1 MEIIQDVV
9 TARPVEA
16 PDEQTMEI
24 NVLGPVRVRVG
35 GHSVVPTAGK
45 PKQVL
50 TLLALRCGRVVPVST
65 LMEEIWGDKVPRSG
79 TTTLQTYILQLRK
92 LIARSLP
99 DDSPLSAKDLLVTH
113 FNGYQL
119 AIRPSAFDLRE
130 FERLTAEGDA
140 LLAAG
145 DAETA
150 SRLLSR
156 ALELWRGP
164 ALMDVPAGQVLEMEA
179 MGMEESRMR
188 AQELRILAD
197 LQLGRHAMLI
207 PELRMLVAQSPM
219 HENFC
224 AMLMIA
230 LQRSGAPWRALQVF
244 RTLRQTLIGELG
256 VEPSNRLQRLHQAV
270 LSNVPDLPL
279 AAYDLV

>member
-1 MEIIQDVV
+1 MAPQ
-9 TARPVEA
+9 PVSA

-24 NVLGPVRVRVG
+24 HVLGPVRVRIG
-35 GHSVVPTAGK
+35 DQSIVPTAGK

-99 DDSPLSAKDLLVTH
+99 AGCQLSAKDLLVTH

-119 AIRPSAFDLRE
+119 AITPSAYDLRE
-130 FERLTAEGDA
+130 FERLTVEGDA
-140 LLAAG
+140 ALAAG

-150 SRLLSR
+150 SRQLGR
-156 ALELWRGP
+156 ALELWSGS

-179 MGMEESRMR
+179 MGMEEARMR
-188 AQELRILAD
+188 AQELRIIAD

-207 PELRMLVAQSPM
+207 PELRMLVAQCPM

-244 RTLRQTLIGELG
+244 RNLRQILIGELG
-256 VEPSNRLQRLHQAV
+256 VEPSSRLQRLHQAV

-279 AAYDLV
+279 AAYDLA

>member
-1 MEIIQDVV
+1 MEIH
-9 TARPVEA
+9 
-16 PDEQTMEI
+16 
-24 NVLGPVRVRVG
+24 VLGPVRVRIG
-35 GHSVVPTAGK
+35 DQSIVPTAGK

-99 DDSPLSAKDLLVTH
+99 AGCQLSAKDLLVTH

-119 AIRPSAFDLRE
+119 AITPSAYDLRE
-130 FERLTAEGDA
+130 FERLTVEGDA
-140 LLAAG
+140 ALAAG

-150 SRLLSR
+150 SRQLGR
-156 ALELWRGP
+156 ALELWSGS

-179 MGMEESRMR
+179 MGMEEARMR
-188 AQELRILAD
+188 AQELRIIAD

-207 PELRMLVAQSPM
+207 PELRMLVAQCPM

-244 RTLRQTLIGELG
+244 RNLRQILIGELG
-256 VEPSNRLQRLHQAV
+256 VEPSSRLQRLHQAV

-279 AAYDLV
+279 AAYDLA

>member
-1 MEIIQDVV
+1 MEIS
-9 TARPVEA
+9 
-16 PDEQTMEI
+16 
-24 NVLGPVRVRVG
+24 VLGPVGVRIG
-35 GHSVVPTAGK
+35 GRSVVPTAGK

-65 LMEEIWGDKVPRSG
+65 LMQEIWGDKVPRSG

-99 DDSPLSAKDLLVTH
+99 ASSPLNAKDLLVTH

-119 AIRPSAFDLRE
+119 AIAPGGFDLRE

-140 LLAAG
+140 MLAAG
-145 DAETA
+145 DAETS
-150 SRLLSR
+150 SRLLGR
-156 ALELWRGP
+156 ALQLWNGP

-179 MGMEESRMR
+179 MGMEEARMR

-197 LQLGRHAMLI
+197 LHLGRHAMLI

-270 LSNVPDLPL
+270 LSNVPELPL